1 MKTKHQQYDE
11 LKTNFRSLKDT
22 FKNLVAPKSKAPIK
36 LETIINEHDEEE
48 VFAILPG
55 TKESLYDYE
64 LTIRHVHKDSETNGK
79 NTN

>member
-1 MKTKHQQYDE
+1 MNTKHQQYDE
-11 LKTNFRSLKDT
+11 IRTNFRSLKDA
-22 FKNLVAPKSKAPIK
+22 FKNLVAPKNKGPIK
-36 LETIINEHDEEE
+36 LETNIDEHDEGE
-48 VFAILPG
+48 VFAIVPG

>member
-36 LETIINEHDEEE
+36 LETNINEHDEEE

-55 TKESLYDYE
+55 
-64 LTIRHVHKDSETNGK
+64 RG
-79 NTN
+79 

>member
-1 MKTKHQQYDE
+1 MEIKKIIAD
-11 LKTNFRSLKDT
+11 LNASRRDLVRST

-36 LETIINEHDEEE
+36 LETNINEHDEEE

>member
-1 MKTKHQQYDE
+1 MNTKHQQYDE
-11 LKTNFRSLKDT
+11 IRTNFRSLKDA
-22 FKNLVAPKSKAPIK
+22 FKNLVAPKSKEPIK
-36 LETIINEHDEEE
+36 LETNINEDDEEV

-64 LTIRHVHKDSETNGK
+64 LSIRQVHKDNETNGK

>member
-1 MKTKHQQYDE
+1 ME
-11 LKTNFRSLKDT
+11 LLLEIHK
-22 FKNLVAPKSKAPIK
+22 KNLVAPKSKEPIK
-36 LETIINEHDEEE
+36 LETNINDCDEEE

-64 LTIRHVHKDSETNGK
+64 LSIRQVHKDNETNGK